1 MAPHSKY
8 NSIKRL
14 RSYERT
20 NNSNMSDS
28 VVGFDPGFP
37 DGFLFLIRFRIP
49 QRVSPPEQQYGMWTT
64 PGPGIACRGNSVSI
78 SFHESICVRA
88 LNFPVFKEYT
98 ELTKLGYI
106 CNVGRP

>member
-28 VVGFDPGFP
+28 VVGF
-37 DGFLFLIRFRIP
+37 GFLQLQLSYFR
-49 QRVSPPEQQYGMWTT
+49 
-64 PGPGIACRGNSVSI
+64 
-78 SFHESICVRA
+78 
-88 LNFPVFKEYT
+88 
-98 ELTKLGYI
+98 
-106 CNVGRP
+106 